1 MDDELLIL
9 GLLLGSSMH
18 GYGLNE
24 MTEQLRPYGVSVKPS
39 TVYSRLE
46 RLERDGFVNSRTERI
61 GKRPERRVYSLTK
74 TGRHRLH
81 QLVELNLGTH
91 QRVAGPG
98 DLGLLF
104 AETLPVEVRRALLA
118 HRLEHAIEDRDRLR
132 LLAANDNPGQLAAGH
147 ALAIAEAEVNWL
159 TAAAKRPA
167 RRRRAP
173 KGSTSA

>member
-24 MTEQLRPYGVSVKPS
+24 MAERLHPYGVTVKPS

-46 RLERDGFVNSRTERI
+46 RLARDGFVDSHTERV
-61 GKRPERRVYSLTK
+61 GKRPERRVYSLT
-74 TGRHRLH
+74 TAGRHRLH
-81 QLVELNLGTH
+81 ELVEENLATH

-104 AETLPVEVRRALLA
+104 VETLPVEVRRPLLA

-132 LLAANDNPGQLAAGH
+132 SLAADDNPGQLAADH
-147 ALAIAEAEVNWL
+147 ALAMAEAEVDWL
-159 TAAAKRPA
+159 TATLERQP
-167 RRRRAP
+167 RRRRR
-173 KGSTSA
+173 SAAARD